1 MTRPSLGRRLEAG
14 DDAPPKSPAAP
25 APRSQA
31 VPRAQVGAAGPGD
44 QAGRKRLKPGAAAAG
59 GRPGTGNDSE
69 NVTHRATA
77 CPPASGV
84 PLPKSGTLCPVPR
97 ACPGAQREPG
107 VAGRV
112 LARVPT
118 PGCTHR
124 FPLQS
129 RPQRQPGR
137 RVFVRQAGSSP
148 RARTQ
153 DAGVSLSQ
161 RLRRAQPHAA
171 LAGDCF
177 LPRWLSGALARSR
190 SLPPSLP
197 YPRPLA
203 PLSQKP
209 RIRISATGTQ
219 VSECFLNIG
228 KPQGRNLFISLY
240 TCHLP

>member
-1 MTRPSLGRRLEAG
+1 MTRASLGRRAG
-14 DDAPPKSPAAP
+14 SRRRRSPEVP
-25 APRSQA
+25 GRPGPRSQA
-31 VPRAQVGAAGPGD
+31 VPGAQVGAAGPGE

-112 LARVPT
+112 LARVPA
-118 PGCTHR
+118 PGCTHCL
-124 FPLQS
+124 PLQS

-137 RVFVRQAGSSP
+137 RVSVRQAGSSP

-171 LAGDCF
+171 PAGDCF

-190 SLPPSLP
+190 SLPPSPSLSLP
-197 YPRPLA
+197 PPPFLSLSSSPRYSL
-203 PLSQKP
+203 
-209 RIRISATGTQ
+209 
-219 VSECFLNIG
+219 
-228 KPQGRNLFISLY
+228 LFPDPTFKRRSL
-240 TCHLP
+240 